1 MRPSAAV
8 SSGPALTALLLA
20 GLAACTGGSLAGD
33 DTGLAP
39 LVGGWRGVLLSTG
52 GELPFAIRVSP
63 EGSEPPAVLINAGV
77 ETAFSTVTRQGAASY
92 TLVFAAASDSELV
105 ARMSPN
111 GVELSGYWRR
121 AGDGTGPAASAGSTG
136 VVQMPFSARK
146 NDRRRFPRND
156 PALQVAT
163 AGGIAA
169 LPDISGDW
177 LLDLDGPRG
186 GDMETMSIIHVD
198 EQVTASPGGGHPA
211 MEGIYRNGLLRLS
224 VFDGVHA
231 LMMHGRAQ
239 PDGTLRGTLWVA
251 NGVAEAWT
259 ARRR

>member
-1 MRPSAAV
+1 M
-8 SSGPALTALLLA
+8 ALLVA
-20 GLAACTGGSLAGD
+20 GLAACSGGSLAGD

-39 LVGGWRGVLLSTG
+39 LVGGWRGVLLSPG
-52 GELPFAIRVSP
+52 GDLPFAIQVNP

-92 TLVFAAASDSELV
+92 TLVFAAAPGSEIV

-111 GVELSGYWRR
+111 GGELSGYWRY
-121 AGDGTGPAASAGSTG
+121 AGNHTGHAAAPRG
-136 VVQMPFSARK
+136 VIQMPFSARK
-146 NDRRRFPRND
+146 NDIRRFPRND
-156 PALQVAT
+156 PALDVAT
-163 AGGIAA
+163 AQGIAA
-169 LPDISGDW
+169 LADVSGNW
-177 LLDLDGPRG
+177 RLSLEGPEGPAG
-186 GDMETMSIIHVD
+186 GDLEAVSLIQVD
-198 EQVTASPGGGHPA
+198 EHVTATPGGAHPA

-239 PDGTLRGTLWVA
+239 PDGTLRGTFWAA